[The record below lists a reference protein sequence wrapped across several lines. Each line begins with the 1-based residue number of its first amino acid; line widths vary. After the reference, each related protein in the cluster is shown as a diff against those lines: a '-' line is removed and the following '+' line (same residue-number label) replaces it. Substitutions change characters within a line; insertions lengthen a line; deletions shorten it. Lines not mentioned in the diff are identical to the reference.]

1 MKSLFKYW
9 YLLLLAF
16 LVSLSTAFVSI
27 YLRKAEWM
35 PEPVV
40 EELPELEEGDS
51 VSFREWHF
59 SANEIEDLRVKLE
72 ARDAE
77 IDQRQQ
83 GLEVLSQQIEDERSE
98 LLSLRSKLEELRDAI
113 QSEYIEIEEKEL
125 KNLKQL
131 AEIYSAVKAEAAI
144 KVFDGLEDTMVVK
157 ILSLMPSESSA
168 KILGKMGESAA
179 DSKQLKRAAQ
189 ITKGLR
195 RVK

>member
-16 LVSLSTAFVSI
+16 IVSLLTAFVSI
-27 YLRKAEWM
+27 YLRQAEWM

-40 EELPELEEGDS
+40 EEQPELEAGDS

-59 SANEIEDLRVKLE
+59 SANELEDLRVKLE
-72 ARDAE
+72 ARDAA

-83 GLEVLSQQIEDERSE
+83 GLEVLSQQVEDERAE
-98 LLSLRSKLEELRDAI
+98 LLALRSKLEELRNAI
-113 QSEYIEIEEKEL
+113 QAEYIEIEANEQQ
-125 KNLKQL
+125 NLKQL
-131 AEIYSAVKAEAAI
+131 ADIYSAVKAEAAI
-144 KVFDGLEDTMVVK
+144 KVFDGLDDIMVVK
-157 ILSLMPSESSA
+157 ILSLMSSESSA